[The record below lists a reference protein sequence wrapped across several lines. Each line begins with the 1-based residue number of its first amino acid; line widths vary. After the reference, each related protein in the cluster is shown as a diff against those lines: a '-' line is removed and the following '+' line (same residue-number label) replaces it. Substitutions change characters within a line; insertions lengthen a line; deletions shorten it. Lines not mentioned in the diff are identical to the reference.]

1 MRVRDIP
8 ILGSRLQRRIILI
21 IALGTLLMAL
31 VLGLSGYLA
40 VKESIDRTLE
50 ERLALANMT
59 ASYVDYTL
67 RQNLLRLEEAVL
79 AEGVNLSDDDLAPE
93 RRALRNAY
101 FQTIF
106 NDQVFLTDRSGLIIW
121 AEPQGESAQGVNLS
135 EYAYIRETL
144 STGKPVAS
152 PLFSVEPSHKPVAAA
167 ATPLRDRTGE
177 LVGLVGG
184 TMDLTSSALLQIISP
199 VTLGKTGYIEVI
211 DSQGA
216 VLASSRE
223 ELLFTLSDHD
233 RILADLIVE
242 KATSV
247 RTCHSCHTGVAKG
260 RETEVM
266 AFAPLTFFPW
276 GVSIRQSEREA
287 LAPARGMEL
296 RFIIFG
302 VAFVLFAL
310 LLSVGIARSVVR
322 PVKLLRA
329 SAGRIAAGNLEEPIP
344 PMGGDEL
351 GELGQS
357 LETMRLRLS
366 ESLEAIQR
374 WNREL
379 EAKVKD
385 RTREL
390 ETAEA
395 ARADL
400 LKRLI
405 YAQEEERK
413 RIARELHDET
423 SQNMARMTM
432 SLDRAVQAR
441 DAGSRRTHLAEARE
455 LLLKTLEGVHRI
467 IYDLR
472 PSILDDLGLMPA
484 LQWYAEQRLSSQG
497 VNVTWEVNARDTRL
511 PTLVETALF
520 RIVQEALT
528 NVAKHARA
536 ENVIVSMD
544 LGAEA
549 VTIEVEDDGVGFDPA
564 LAPVGQETQ
573 GLGIRGM
580 KERVAILGGQFELR
594 SQPGGGAQLRI
605 WIPLDGAVSRG

>member
-1 MRVRDIP
+1 
-8 ILGSRLQRRIILI
+8 
-21 IALGTLLMAL
+21 
-31 VLGLSGYLA
+31 
-40 VKESIDRTLE
+40 
-50 ERLALANMT
+50 
-59 ASYVDYTL
+59 
-67 RQNLLRLEEAVL
+67 
-79 AEGVNLSDDDLAPE
+79 
-93 RRALRNAY
+93 
-101 FQTIF
+101 
-106 NDQVFLTDRSGLIIW
+106 
-121 AEPQGESAQGVNLS
+121 
-135 EYAYIRETL
+135 
-144 STGKPVAS
+144 
-152 PLFSVEPSHKPVAAA
+152 
-167 ATPLRDRTGE
+167 
-177 LVGLVGG
+177 
-184 TMDLTSSALLQIISP
+184 
-199 VTLGKTGYIEVI
+199 
-211 DSQGA
+211 
-216 VLASSRE
+216 
-223 ELLFTLSDHD
+223 
-233 RILADLIVE
+233 
-242 KATSV
+242 
-247 RTCHSCHTGVAKG
+247 
-260 RETEVM
+260 
-266 AFAPLTFFPW
+266 
-276 GVSIRQSEREA
+276 
-287 LAPARGMEL
+287 
-296 RFIIFG
+296 
-302 VAFVLFAL
+302 
-310 LLSVGIARSVVR
+310 
-322 PVKLLRA
+322 
-329 SAGRIAAGNLEEPIP
+329 
-344 PMGGDEL
+344 
-351 GELGQS
+351 
-357 LETMRLRLS
+357 MRLRLR

-432 SLDRAVQAR
+432 SLDRAVQAN

-472 PSILDDLGLMPA
+472 PSILDDLGLVSA

-564 LAPVGQETQ
+564 LVPVGQETQ

-605 WIPLDGAVSRG
+605 WIPLDGVVSRG